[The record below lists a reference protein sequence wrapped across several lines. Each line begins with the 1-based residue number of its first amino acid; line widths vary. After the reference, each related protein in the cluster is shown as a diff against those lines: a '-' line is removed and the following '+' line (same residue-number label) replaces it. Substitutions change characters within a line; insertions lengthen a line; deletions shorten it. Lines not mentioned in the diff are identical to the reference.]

1 MEASQNI
8 RVGGFVLNRARGRLE
23 DGTGAECFL
32 RPKSYRVLEILF
44 ERQGQLV
51 SKDDLVGEAWPDVI
65 VSDDSLAHCVSEI
78 RRALGASGA
87 ELLRTVPRR
96 GYMLVG
102 DDTPPETLFRGQRL
116 AWMGGPTMAITAA
129 VLAIWW
135 GSDFEGPS
143 SEPVATSPAMLLADE
158 LLDARDWQNRE
169 GNQHARM
176 LLTEIV
182 ESNPA
187 NAEAW
192 ASLGLTYWLEVQHLS
207 WGGGRREMALASEM
221 VERAATLGGSA
232 RAHRLLAEM
241 RLLAPFPEMRSSVD
255 AMANARAAAT
265 INPDDADNLAVLAH
279 VLALSGHDA
288 EAVQMIERAMRL
300 NASPPD
306 WYLHVAGMSYL
317 IAGEPARAAEAF
329 GPLYGAGTFTGTRW
343 WPGWLFA
350 ASLAQTGRIEEAIA
364 IVESAAGRRPERS
377 IAAVEQSLNGWA
389 DRGSLESFL
398 DSLRLAGLPG

>member
-1 MEASQNI
+1 MEAPQNI
-8 RVGGFVLNRARGRLE
+8 KVGGFVLNRARGRLE

-44 ERQGQLV
+44 ERRGQLV
-51 SKDDLVGEAWPDVI
+51 SKDDLVSEAWPDVT

-102 DDTPPETLFRGQRL
+102 DDTPLETPFRGRRL
-116 AWMGGPTMAITAA
+116 AWIGAFTITITVA
-129 VLAIWW
+129 VLVIWW
-135 GSDFEGPS
+135 GSDLESPN
-143 SEPVATSPAMLLADE
+143 SEFVATSPAMLLADE

-169 GNQHARM
+169 NNQHARM
-176 LLTEIV
+176 LLSEIV
-182 ESNPA
+182 ESDPA

-192 ASLGLTYWLEVQHLS
+192 AGLGLTYWLEVQHLS

-221 VERAATLGGSA
+221 VERAVTLGGGA
-232 RAHRLLAEM
+232 RAHRLLAEI
-241 RLLAPFPEMRSSVD
+241 RLLAPFPEMRSPVD

-265 INPDDADNLAVLAH
+265 INPDDPDNLAVLAH
-279 VLALSGHDA
+279 VLALNGHDA
-288 EAVQMIERAMRL
+288 EAVQTIERAMRL

-343 WPGWLFA
+343 WPGWLLA
-350 ASLAQTGRIEEAIA
+350 ASLAQTGRVEEAIA
-364 IVESAAGRRPERS
+364 IVEAAAGRRPERS
-377 IAAVEQSLNGWA
+377 IAAVEQSLDGWA

>member
-1 MEASQNI
+1 MGAPQNI
-8 RVGGFVLNRARGRLE
+8 KVGGFVLNRARGRLE
-23 DGTGAECFL
+23 DGTGAERFL

-44 ERQGQLV
+44 ERRGQLV
-51 SKDDLVGEAWPDVI
+51 SKDDLVSAAWPDVT

-96 GYMLVG
+96 GYMLAG
-102 DDTPPETLFRGQRL
+102 DDTPPEILFRGRRL
-116 AWMGGPTMAITAA
+116 AWIGGLTMAITAA
-129 VLAIWW
+129 ILAIWW
-135 GSDFEGPS
+135 GSGLEGPI
-143 SEPVATSPAMLLADE
+143 SEPVTTSPAMLQADV
-158 LLDARDWQNRE
+158 LLDARDWQSRVD
-169 GNQHARM
+169 NQHARM

-182 ESNPA
+182 ESDPA

-221 VERAATLGGSA
+221 VERATALGGGA

-241 RLLAPFPEMRSSVD
+241 RLLAPFPEMRSPVD

-265 INPDDADNLAVLAH
+265 INPDEPDNLAVLAH
-279 VLALSGHDA
+279 VLALTGYDS
-288 EAVQMIERAMRL
+288 EAVQAIERAMRL
-300 NASPPD
+300 NPNPPD
-306 WYLHVAGMSYL
+306 WYRHVAGMSYL
-317 IAGEPARAAEAF
+317 ITGEPARAAEAF

-350 ASLAQTGRIEEAIA
+350 ASLAQTGRIKEATA
-364 IVESAAGRRPERS
+364 IVDAAAGRRPEQS
-377 IAAVEQSLNGWA
+377 IAAVQLSLGGWS
-389 DRGSLESFL
+389 DRTSLERFL
-398 DSLRLAGLPG
+398 DSLRLAGMPD